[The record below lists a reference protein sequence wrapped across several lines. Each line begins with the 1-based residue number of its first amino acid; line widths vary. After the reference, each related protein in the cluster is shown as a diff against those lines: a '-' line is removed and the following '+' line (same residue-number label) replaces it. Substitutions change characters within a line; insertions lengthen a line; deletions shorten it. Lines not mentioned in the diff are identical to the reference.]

1 MIFNSLFSHDAEPVQ
16 LESQCLDIKRL
27 LAQGDI
33 QAAYTQ
39 AEALLNQT
47 LQAGEGAA
55 IAKARF
61 MLGSVL
67 RCGESYEAALESLQ
81 QARLDFEALAAAGNQ
96 DAARMLSVTLIAQGD
111 CLTAIGQLEVAVEL
125 YAHAIALA
133 EQLQD
138 LRQVAVGK
146 EQLATVYFFQ
156 QNYPAALTAYQQA
169 KDLFSQLNEPQS
181 IAVSWH
187 QIGVVYTRMQDYE
200 QAEQACHESLTIK
213 NAQGNQADIASTL
226 NQLGNIYSDS
236 GKLEQAVDFYSL
248 AAEYYAQLGDKR
260 YEGVTRSNI
269 ADSLIP
275 LKRYDEARRELQRAI
290 DCKKDGGYPAEPWKT
305 WNILSELEQA
315 VNNPIAAHAAKQQ
328 AIQSYLAYRRDGNE
342 NLSGSPVPQFCS
354 GTLRAIQENNTSAA
368 EKDLRG
374 LQDLAGLADY
384 LNPVIA
390 KLIAILR
397 GERNPS
403 LADDPEL
410 DFISAAEFLLL
421 LDALT

>member
-16 LESQCLDIKRL
+16 LESQCLEIERL

-33 QAAYTQ
+33 QAAYAQ
-39 AEALLNQT
+39 AATLLQLT
-47 LQAGEGAA
+47 LQAGEGAAYA

-67 RCGESYEAALESLQ
+67 SRGESYEAALEALQ
-81 QARLDFEALAAAGNQ
+81 QARLNFEALAEAGNQ
-96 DAARMLSVTLIAQGD
+96 DAAQMLSVTLIAQGD
-111 CLTAIGQLEVAVEL
+111 CLAAIGQLEVAAEL

-138 LRQVAVGK
+138 LRQVAVAK

-156 QNYPAALTAYQQA
+156 QDYPAALTAYQQA

-181 IAVSWH
+181 IAISWH

-200 QAEQACHESLTIK
+200 QAERACRESLTIK
-213 NAQGNQADIASTL
+213 NIQGNQADIASTL
-226 NQLGNIYSDS
+226 NQLGNIYSDW
-236 GKLEQAVDFYSL
+236 GKLEPAVEFYKQ
-248 AAEYYAQLGDKR
+248 AAERYAQVGDKR

-275 LKRYDEARRELQRAI
+275 LQRYDEARRELQQAI
-290 DCKKDGGYPAEPWKT
+290 VCKKDGGHSAEPWKT

-315 VNNPIAAHAAKQQ
+315 MNNPTAAHAAKQQ
-328 AIQSYLAYRRDGNE
+328 AIQSYLAYLRDGNE
-342 NLSGSPVPQFCS
+342 NRSGSPVPQFCS
-354 GTLRAIQENNTSAA
+354 GTLQAIQENNIAAA
-368 EKDLRG
+368 EQELLNLPDQG
-374 LQDLAGLADY
+374 Y
-384 LNPVIA
+384 FNPVIA
-390 KLIAILR
+390 KLIAILQ

-410 DFISAAEFLLL
+410 DFISAAELLL
-421 LDALT
+421 MLDALSA

>member
-1 MIFNSLFSHDAEPVQ
+1 MIFSSLFSHDAEPFQ
-16 LESQCLDIKRL
+16 LESQCLEIERL

-33 QAAYTQ
+33 QAAYSQ
-39 AEALLNQT
+39 AEALLQLA

-55 IAKARF
+55 IAKVRF

-67 RCGESYEAALESLQ
+67 SRGESYEAALDTLQ
-81 QARLDFEALAAAGNQ
+81 QARLDFEALADAGDQ

-125 YAHAIALA
+125 YAHAIASA

-138 LRQVAVGK
+138 LQQVAIAK

-156 QNYPAALTAYQQA
+156 QDYPAALTAYQQA

-200 QAEQACHESLTIK
+200 QAERACHESLTIK
-213 NAQGNQADIASTL
+213 NAQGNQADVASTL
-226 NQLGNIYSDS
+226 NQLGNIYSDW
-236 GKLEQAVDFYSL
+236 GKLESAVDFYRQ
-248 AAEYYAQLGDKR
+248 AAEYYAKVGDKR

-275 LKRYDEARRELQRAI
+275 LQRYDEARRELQRAI
-290 DCKKDGGYPAEPWKT
+290 ACKKDAGHSAEPWKT

-315 VNNPIAAHAAKQQ
+315 VNNPTAAHAAKQQ

-342 NLSGSPVPQFCS
+342 NRSGSPVPQFCS
-354 GTLRAIQENNTSAA
+354 GTLRAIQENNIAVA
-368 EKDLRG
+368 EQEL
-374 LQDLAGLADY
+374 
-384 LNPVIA
+384 LNLPDQGYFNTVIA
-390 KLIAILR
+390 KLIAILH
-397 GERNPS
+397 GDRNPS
-403 LADDPEL
+403 LADDPKL
-410 DFISAAEFLLL
+410 DFISAAELLL
-421 LDALT
+421 MLDALSG

>member
-1 MIFNSLFSHDAEPVQ
+1 MIFSSLFSHNAEPVQ
-16 LESQCLDIKRL
+16 LESQCLEIERL

-39 AEALLNQT
+39 AEALLNHA
-47 LQAGEGAA
+47 LQVGEGAA

-67 RCGESYEAALESLQ
+67 SRGESYEAALEVLQ
-81 QARLDFEALAAAGNQ
+81 QARLDFEVLAEAGDQ

-111 CLTAIGQLEVAVEL
+111 CLTAIGQLEVAAEL

-133 EQLQD
+133 EQRQD
-138 LRQVAVGK
+138 LRQIAVAK

-156 QNYPAALTAYQQA
+156 HDYPAALTAYQQA

-200 QAEQACHESLTIK
+200 QAEQACRESLTLK
-213 NAQGNQADIASTL
+213 NVQGNQADIASTL

-236 GKLEQAVDFYSL
+236 GKLESAVDFYKQ
-248 AAEYYAQLGDKR
+248 AAENYAQLGDKR

-275 LKRYDEARRELQRAI
+275 LQRYDEARRELQRAI
-290 DCKKDGGYPAEPWKT
+290 ACKKDGGHSAEPWKT

-315 VNNPIAAHAAKQQ
+315 VNNPTAAHTAKQQ

-342 NLSGSPVPQFCS
+342 NRSGSQVPQFCS
-354 GTLRAIQENNTSAA
+354 GTLRAIQENNMAVV
-368 EKDLRG
+368 EQELRS
-374 LQDLAGLADY
+374 LTNLADY
-384 LNPVIA
+384 LIPVVA
-390 KLIAILR
+390 KLIAILH
-397 GERNPS
+397 GNRNPS
-403 LADDPEL
+403 LADDPKL
-410 DFISAAEFLLL
+410 DFISAAELLL
-421 LDALT
+421 MLDALSA